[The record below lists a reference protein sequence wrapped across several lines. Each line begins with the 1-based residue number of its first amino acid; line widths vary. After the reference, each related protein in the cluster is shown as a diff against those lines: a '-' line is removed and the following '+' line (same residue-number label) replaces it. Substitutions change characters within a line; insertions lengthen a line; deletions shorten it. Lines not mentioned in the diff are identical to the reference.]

1 MRINRNNNIG
11 PISSKKDRKKT
22 DSSKGASSSASSDQL
37 ALNQVQSMVGDL
49 ISMPEVREDIVE
61 LGRKLAKDPSYPQE
75 DVVDQVAR
83 ILSKAINR

>member
-1 MRINRNNNIG
+1 
-11 PISSKKDRKKT
+11 
-22 DSSKGASSSASSDQL
+22 
-37 ALNQVQSMVGDL
+37 MVGNL
-49 ISMPEVREDIVE
+49 ISMPEVRDDIVE